1 MKKIFSLIL
10 LFSFIIH
17 AAYATHDMA
26 GDISYM
32 QINGNTYLI
41 VIRTFTNTNPATTQ
55 ADRCELI
62 VYFGDGDSAIAPRVN
77 GDTSVECPT
86 RANGELIAP
95 YIKKNVYEIVHT
107 YSVNGSYIVSTEDP
121 SRVQGECN
129 IPNSVDAS
137 FYLRATIIL
146 NSFSANHSSPQYT
159 GIPLVADTVGVISH
173 YNPLAVDTDGDSL
186 FYELTSPMSIAVPI
200 SGYTIPPT
208 SNSFSIDS
216 LTGTVTWN
224 TPTTI
229 CSYAYAIKITE
240 WRIISGNAYNIGN
253 TMQEV
258 WNQNA
263 SLELTSVQ
271 KLNQKKLAVNVYPN
285 PSTDIVNFSILNR
298 FDNEQYILNIN
309 NSLGESVRIVN
320 STNKADILNITGLN
334 SGIYFFTLSSSR
346 KEFYN
351 GKFIVLNTTSK

>member
-1 MKKIFSLIL
+1 MKKIFILIL
-10 LFSFIIH
+10 LGFIINT
-17 AAYATHDMA
+17 AYATHDMA

-41 VIRTFTNTNPATTQ
+41 IIRTFTNTNPATTQ

-62 VYFGDGDSAIAPRVN
+62 VNFGDGDSAIAPRVN
-77 GDTSVECPT
+77 GLSTLCTS
-86 RANGELIAP
+86 RADGELIAP

-107 YSVNGSYIVSTEDP
+107 YSGNGTYIVSVEDP

-137 FYLRATIIL
+137 FYLQATIIL
-146 NSFSANHSSPQYT
+146 NSFSVNHSGPQYT

-173 YNPLAVDTDGDSL
+173 YNPLAVDSDGDSL
-186 FYELTSPMSIAVPI
+186 SYELTTPMSNALPI
-200 SGYTIPPT
+200 LGYTTPPT

-216 LTGTVTWN
+216 VTGTVTWN
-224 TPTTI
+224 TPTMI
-229 CSYAYAIKITE
+229 CNYTYAIKITE
-240 WRIISGNAYNIGN
+240 WRIVSGNAYNIGN

-263 SLELTSVQ
+263 ALELTSVQ
-271 KLNQKKLAVNVYPN
+271 ELNQKKLVMNVYPN
-285 PSTDIVNFSILNR
+285 PSIDIVNLSVSNG
-298 FDNEQYILNIN
+298 FDNEQYQLNISN
-309 NSLGESVRIVN
+309 ALGEHVRTTNFTGNTNVLSV
-320 STNKADILNITGLN
+320 TGLD
-334 SGIYFFTLSSSR
+334 SGIYFYTLSSSR

-351 GKFIVLNTTSK
+351 GKFIVLNAASK